1 MKIRPFSKLNIFF
14 TLISYCF
21 YHLVLTNA
29 ATTSTTLTKMAH
41 RVADIMPGIA
51 ATALDSAQKVSINN
65 TNLANNISSQH
76 HHAPSLGAT
85 LVTTTSATNMSDVL
99 YRSILTP
106 NSPNLTP
113 LTPVTST
120 TISSPTGIL
129 NEQPPADLFD
139 SEDGD
144 ALSVA
149 TTTETPTPPPSLNGD
164 TVGKV
169 NCNESKYTR
178 YSIRQDF

>member
-1 MKIRPFSKLNIFF
+1 MIRPFSKLNIFF
-14 TLISYCF
+14 TLISYYF
-21 YHLVLTNA
+21 YYLVLTNA

-51 ATALDSAQKVSINN
+51 ATALDSAQKVS
-65 TNLANNISSQH
+65 TLANSIQ
-76 HHAPSLGAT
+76 GAT
-85 LVTTTSATNMSDVL
+85 LVTTTSASADVL

>member
-1 MKIRPFSKLNIFF
+1 MIRPFSKLNIFF
-14 TLISYCF
+14 TLISYYF
-21 YHLVLTNA
+21 YYLVLTNA

-51 ATALDSAQKVSINN
+51 ATALDSAQKVSM
-65 TNLANNISSQH
+65 TLANNGSI
-76 HHAPSLGAT
+76 PGAT
-85 LVTTTSATNMSDVL
+85 LVTTTSASADVL

-169 NCNESKYTR
+169 NCNESKYTIV
-178 YSIRQDF
+178 Y

>member
-1 MKIRPFSKLNIFF
+1 M
-14 TLISYCF
+14 
-21 YHLVLTNA
+21 LTNA

-51 ATALDSAQKVSINN
+51 ATALDSAQKVS
-65 TNLANNISSQH
+65 TLANHHQHSH
-76 HHAPSLGAT
+76 HHHHPGAT
-85 LVTTTSATNMSDVL
+85 LVTTTSANMSDVL

>member
-14 TLISYCF
+14 TLISYYF
-21 YHLVLTNA
+21 YYLVLTNA

-169 NCNESKYTR
+169 NCYESK
-178 YSIRQDF
+178 

>member
-1 MKIRPFSKLNIFF
+1 M
-14 TLISYCF
+14 
-21 YHLVLTNA
+21 LTNAATA
-29 ATTSTTLTKMAH
+29 ATTSTTLTRMAH

-51 ATALDSAQKVSINN
+51 ATALDSAQKVS
-65 TNLANNISSQH
+65 TLANQHSH
-76 HHAPSLGAT
+76 HHHPGAT
-85 LVTTTSATNMSDVL
+85 LVTTTSANMSDVL

-164 TVGKV
+164 TIGK
-169 NCNESKYTR
+169 
-178 YSIRQDF
+178 QQ

>member
-1 MKIRPFSKLNIFF
+1 
-14 TLISYCF
+14 
-21 YHLVLTNA
+21 
-29 ATTSTTLTKMAH
+29 MAH

-51 ATALDSAQKVSINN
+51 ATALDSAQKVSM
-65 TNLANNISSQH
+65 TLANNGSI
-76 HHAPSLGAT
+76 PGAT
-85 LVTTTSATNMSDVL
+85 LVTTTSAASADVL

-169 NCNESKYTR
+169 NCNESKYTIV
-178 YSIRQDF
+178 Y

>member
-1 MKIRPFSKLNIFF
+1 
-14 TLISYCF
+14 
-21 YHLVLTNA
+21 
-29 ATTSTTLTKMAH
+29 MAH

-51 ATALDSAQKVSINN
+51 ATALDSAQKVS
-65 TNLANNISSQH
+65 TLANHHQHSH
-76 HHAPSLGAT
+76 HHHHPGAT
-85 LVTTTSATNMSDVL
+85 LVTTTSANMSDVL